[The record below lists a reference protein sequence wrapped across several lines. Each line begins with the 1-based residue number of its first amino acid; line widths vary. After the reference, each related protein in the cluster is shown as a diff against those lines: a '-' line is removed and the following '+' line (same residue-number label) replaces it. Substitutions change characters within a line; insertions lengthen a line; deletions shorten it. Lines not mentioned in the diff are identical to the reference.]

1 MMLGIQKS
9 VSMKNNL
16 LTKYIKVKDL
26 TLRNETQNL
35 ISVMQKRLP
44 CSNVLFTLTNK
55 KSSSTS

>member
-1 MMLGIQKS
+1 MMLGIQKL

-44 CSNVLFTLTNK
+44 CSNV
-55 KSSSTS
+55 

>member
-26 TLRNETQNL
+26 TPRNETQNL
-35 ISVMQKRLP
+35 ISVMQK
-44 CSNVLFTLTNK
+44 
-55 KSSSTS
+55 